1 MPPAG
6 APPAPLVIIACGALV
21 RELRALTAQL
31 GDRLGEHSMTV
42 LPAPLHNRPER
53 IPAAVDDA
61 IAEQLAAADDA
72 GGPAPRFLLGYA
84 DCGTGGLLDAVIDR
98 RRADGVSVER
108 IPGAHCYEFFAGSDV
123 FAAEMEAELGTFFL
137 TDFLAQHFDTLIWQA
152 YRLDRHPELRNA
164 LFGAYRRVVHLTQ
177 TDDPDQRAR
186 LHDLA
191 ADAAGRLGLTFEHRH
206 TGLSPLR
213 DVLVPIVAS
222 TLEDPADPCPT
233 PLPESCPED
242 PN

>member
-1 MPPAG
+1 MTTLHHETG
-6 APPAPLVIIACGALV
+6 PLVIIACGALV
-21 RELRALTAQL
+21 RELRALTTQL
-31 GDRLGEHSMTV
+31 GDRLGDHRLRL

-53 IPAAVDDA
+53 IPEAVDAAISAELDA
-61 IAEQLAAADDA
+61 TAV
-72 GGPAPRFLLGYA
+72 GRPPPRFLLGYA
-84 DCGTGGLLDAVIDR
+84 DCGTGGLLDALIER
-98 RRADGVSVER
+98 RRADGVVVER
-108 IPGAHCYEFFAGSDV
+108 LPGAHCYEFFAGSEV